1 VPGTVGHME
10 ITPNP
15 QRPELDNFDSSAPA
29 ANLTRT
35 LAGILI
41 GAVLSAGV
49 LLGALWALDRADD
62 PGSGTVVNETT
73 SEFDAEKARVNLW
86 FSSSVPAISS
96 TIELFRNLTP
106 DDVADTKKFALLCAD
121 LDERITEL
129 EAVTE
134 APLPALNTIFR
145 DWIKTLNTAQAACAA
160 GDKEEF
166 EVQLGI
172 SDADFRRFDSA
183 ITPYIPEAPN
193 TPPPAPEN
201 S

>member
-1 VPGTVGHME
+1 ME

-15 QRPELDNFDSSAPA
+15 QRPEYNNVDEATTSSNF
-29 ANLTRT
+29 TRT

-49 LLGALWALDRADD
+49 LLGALWALDRVDD
-62 PGSGTVVNETT
+62 PANNVTVNEST
-73 SEFDAEKARVNLW
+73 SEFEVEKARVNLW

-96 TIELFRNLTP
+96 TIELFRNIKP
-106 DDVADTKKFALLCAD
+106 EDVADAKKFSLLCTD
-121 LDERITEL
+121 LQARITDLEL
-129 EAVTE
+129 INE
-134 APLPALNTIFR
+134 APLPELNSIFA
-145 DWIKTLNTAQAACAA
+145 DWIKTLKAAEAACSSV
-160 GDKEEF
+160 DTKEF

-193 TPPPAPEN
+193 SPPPAPPAPVN
-201 S
+201 P